1 MKRNSLWF
9 AGHFVCPSVMLL
21 TFASLSW
28 AAEREETEIG
38 KRLDAAA
45 TVLGEIMTTP
55 DKAIPGQVLK
65 EAKCIVV
72 VPGIVKVAFGI
83 GARRGKGV
91 ATCRTTSGWSAP
103 APVGFREGSVGFQIG
118 GKSVDLIM
126 LVMNR
131 DAANRLL
138 SSTLKIGG
146 DVSGTAGPVGP
157 DVSNNPEWR
166 NSEILSYSKSRG
178 AFAGI
183 DLKGAALKQDKSATI
198 GLYGRYIPFGSILS
212 GKVRPPADSDTFLT
226 AIRKY
231 AGTASRG

>member
-9 AGHFVCPSVMLL
+9 AGHFVCRSVVLL
-21 TFASLSW
+21 AFASFSW
-28 AAEREETEIG
+28 GAESGQQEIG

-45 TVLGEIMTTP
+45 TILGEIMTTP
-55 DKAIPGQVLK
+55 DKAIPDPVLK

-72 VPGIVKVAFGI
+72 VPGIVKVALGI

-91 ATCRTTSGWSAP
+91 ATCRTTSDWSAP
-103 APVGFREGSVGFQIG
+103 APVGFREGSVGFQVG

-131 DAANRLL
+131 EAANRLL

-157 DVSNNPEWR
+157 NASNNPAWR

-183 DLKGAALKQDKSATI
+183 DLKGAALRQDKSATI
-198 GLYGRYIPFGSILS
+198 RLYGRYIPFGSILS
-212 GKVRPPADSDTFLT
+212 GKVRPPADSATFLT

-231 AGTASRG
+231 TRKALRG

>member
-1 MKRNSLWF
+1 MERNSLWF
-9 AGHFVCPSVMLL
+9 AGHSFCLSLTLL
-21 TFASLSW
+21 AFAGFSFGGES
-28 AAEREETEIG
+28 EQTEIG

-65 EAKCIVV
+65 EAQCIVI
-72 VPGIVKVAFGI
+72 VPGIVKVALGI

-91 ATCRTTSGWSAP
+91 ATCRTTTDWSAP

-118 GKSVDLIM
+118 GKTVDLIM

-146 DVSGTAGPVGP
+146 DVSGTAGPVGT

-183 DLKGAALKQDKSATI
+183 DVKGAALKQDKNATI
-198 GLYGRYIPFGSILS
+198 DLYGRYIPFGSILS
-212 GKVRPPADSDTFLT
+212 GKVRPPADSATFLT

-231 AGTASRG
+231 AAKALS

>member
-9 AGHFVCPSVMLL
+9 AGHLVCPSVILL
-21 TFASLSW
+21 AFACLSW
-28 AAEREETEIG
+28 GTERERKEIG

-72 VPGIVKVAFGI
+72 VPGIVRVALGI

-91 ATCRTTSGWSAP
+91 ATCRTTKGWSAP

-118 GKSVDLIM
+118 GMSVDLIM
-126 LVMNR
+126 LVMNQ

-138 SSTLKIGG
+138 SSTVKIGG
-146 DVSGTAGPVGP
+146 DISGTAGPVGP
-157 DVSNNPEWR
+157 NVSNNPGWR

-178 AFAGI
+178 AFVGI
-183 DLKGAALKQDKSATI
+183 DVKGAALKQDKSGTI

-212 GKVRPPADSDTFLT
+212 GKVRPPADSDHFLT

-231 AGTASRG
+231 TGTASRG

>member
-1 MKRNSLWF
+1 MKRNFLWF

-21 TFASLSW
+21 ACASLSW
-28 AAEREETEIG
+28 GAESEQREIG

-72 VPGIVKVAFGI
+72 VPGIVKVALGI
-83 GARRGKGV
+83 GVRRGKGV
-91 ATCRTTSGWSAP
+91 ATCRTTSDWSAP
-103 APVGFREGSVGFQIG
+103 APVGFREGSVGFQVG
-118 GKSVDLIM
+118 
-126 LVMNR
+126 
-131 DAANRLL
+131 
-138 SSTLKIGG
+138 
-146 DVSGTAGPVGP
+146 VSGTAGPVGP
-157 DVSNNPEWR
+157 NVSDNPEWR

-198 GLYGRYIPFGSILS
+198 GLYGRYIPFGSILF
-212 GKVRPPADSDTFLT
+212 GKVRPPGDSAAFLT
-226 AIRKY
+226 AIRNYTRK
-231 AGTASRG
+231 ALRR

>member
-1 MKRNSLWF
+1 
-9 AGHFVCPSVMLL
+9 
-21 TFASLSW
+21 
-28 AAEREETEIG
+28 
-38 KRLDAAA
+38 
-45 TVLGEIMTTP
+45 MTTP